1 MKGVRLLYPL
11 QVSRWPLHRA
21 RAHPQCR
28 WVLSPGSV
36 ASCRLQVRIE
46 APPFFL
52 VRPFRRRFENRSATR
67 RRACA
72 RSVARGSSA
81 GARGLVA
88 WRLELL
94 GHTGGPMHQSGWRP
108 VVAPLPEPHIAS
120 LRFVKTQNSQRERQL
135 GPAPTPEL
143 FWAILALVRSKLDG
157 KHNASTDPVGPGPG
171 RQLAAAAGILFIF
184 TPQ

>member
-1 MKGVRLLYPL
+1 MGASCMMPALVRLAWVGSSAPQPPFGSRVGSSKTVLFSPRLSSRHIHHPTLRYAKDRRRGLKGVRLLYPL

-72 RSVARGSSA
+72 RSGARGSSA

-94 GHTGGPMHQSGWRP
+94 GHT
-108 VVAPLPEPHIAS
+108 AS
-120 LRFVKTQNSQRERQL
+120 IRMVSCGCPPK
-135 GPAPTPEL
+135 
-143 FWAILALVRSKLDG
+143 
-157 KHNASTDPVGPGPG
+157 
-171 RQLAAAAGILFIF
+171 
-184 TPQ
+184 